1 MKKIFQ
7 ALSALIVLG
16 ILYLCFYP
24 IALEPIARKTPPFPG
39 LKGVYAPNTKL
50 VQTKLVPLPSPGAE
64 SIVKDSLGQ
73 FYTGLANGDILRFDA
88 EGNQQTIVATT
99 GGRPLGMKFAPNG
112 ELIIADQKKGL
123 LAMDSTYTVR
133 SLVSHYENEALKFV
147 DDLTIS
153 KEGIVYFSNA
163 TQRNPEIVENEA
175 WEQRASGALFSY
187 DLKTKKLELLKDN
200 LFFANG
206 LALNEEESYF
216 LFSETF
222 GLTLS
227 KYWLKGPKKGTIE
240 LFNNALP
247 GYPDNITFNNGI
259 FWVAIPSQRAVD
271 FEPIFEQPFLRS
283 VLLRLPES
291 VRNSVIPKR
300 YAMLLGFDESGRVVY
315 NLQDPN
321 GKFDYITSVLNVENR
336 LYLGSLKEPNFGIY
350 KLREVHLNTTF
361 LEKKNIQ

>member
-50 VQTKLVPLPSPGAE
+50 LQTKLVPLPSPGAE
-64 SIVKDSLGQ
+64 SIARDSLGQ
-73 FYTGLANGDILRFDA
+73 FYAGLANGDILRFDA

-153 KEGIVYFSNA
+153 KEGMVYFSNA

-187 DLKTKKLELLKDN
+187 DLKTKKLEQLKDN

-271 FEPIFEQPFLRS
+271 IEPIFEQPFLRS

-291 VRNSVIPKR
+291 LRNSVIPKR